1 MRWVEDKGRMD
12 ARLNGILIDRYEP
25 GEPAAYPT
33 LCKGRFK
40 VDGADDHALEEPTS
54 LNAIGLLPRLAE
66 MGVSAVKIE
75 GRQRSP
81 AYVTQVVSTL
91 RAALDSAHA
100 DAARFSHAPNGTPCW
115 RAMPRAPKSPKAHSN
130 VHGNERNPGI

>member
-33 LCKGRFK
+33 LCRGRFK

-66 MGVSAVKIE
+66 MGVSAV
-75 GRQRSP
+75 RSKGG
-81 AYVTQVVSTL
+81 S
-91 RAALDSAHA
+91 AAGLCDAGGVHAARRWTARA
-100 DAARFSHAPNGTPCW
+100 DAARFSPRPEWNAMLARHAEGSQV
-115 RAMPRAPKSPKAHSN
+115 AKAHSS